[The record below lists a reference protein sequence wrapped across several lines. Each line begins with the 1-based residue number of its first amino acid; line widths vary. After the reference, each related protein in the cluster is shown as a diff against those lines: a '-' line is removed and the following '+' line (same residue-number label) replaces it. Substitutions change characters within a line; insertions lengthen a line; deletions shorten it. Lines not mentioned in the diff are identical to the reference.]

1 MGQQISKETDGYYI
15 PNQKM
20 FKLSYI
26 VHDTIK
32 TKSEILESV
41 DLSSILGTSNVSIIM
56 QFLYYKLKLE
66 GYTLTPLKIEFPSF
80 SINDILD
87 QVDFKGIA
95 VLNHSPLNDFKL
107 IKKCYKP
114 KLNNIYHFL
123 NKGIILLGLIILNEN
138 FLSDVLQIDTTD
150 YKNHNVISDC
160 ILIVGYDKENI
171 FIKSSWSK
179 ENIKVKNEYI
189 NNIKEI
195 WDVEIKTFY

>member
-1 MGQQISKETDGYYI
+1 MGQQFSKENEEYFI
-15 PNQKM
+15 PNRKM
-20 FKLSYI
+20 FKLSYV

-32 TKSEILESV
+32 TKSEILESI

-56 QFLYYKLKLE
+56 QFLYYKLKLQ
-66 GYTLTPLKIEFPSF
+66 GYTLTPLKIEFPCF

-87 QVDFKGIA
+87 QVNFKGIT

-107 IKKCYKP
+107 VKKCYKP

-123 NKGIILLGLIILNEN
+123 NKGIILLGFIILNEN
-138 FLSDVLQIDTTD
+138 FLSNILHIGLNN
-150 YKNHNVISDC
+150 YNVISDV

-171 FIKSSWSK
+171 FIKTSWYK
-179 ENIKVKNEYI
+179 ENIKIQNEYMD
-189 NNIKEI
+189 NIKEL